1 MNEEPSIKGM
11 NPRIKALI
19 VITGLILIGILVG
32 YIISYFSLEVLIDKV
47 DNLTIK
53 IDQMRI
59 DRSVNYY
66 IGAVIIL
73 TIELVLLV
81 GVLFV
86 YFDSYRK
93 IKSRFLIVLNI
104 FIVALLVK
112 SVLSI
117 ISLHTIAADYINV
130 IPYVSRTFLTPGF
143 TILSFILTG
152 FEIAAISILV
162 YLSMD

>member
-1 MNEEPSIKGM
+1 M
-11 NPRIKALI
+11 
-19 VITGLILIGILVG
+19 
-32 YIISYFSLEVLIDKV
+32 
-47 DNLTIK
+47 
-53 IDQMRI
+53 
-59 DRSVNYY
+59 
-66 IGAVIIL
+66 
-73 TIELVLLV
+73 
-81 GVLFV
+81 LFI

-93 IKSRFLIVLNI
+93 IKSRFLIILNI

-117 ISLHTIAADYINV
+117 VSLHTIAADYINV

-143 TILSFILTG
+143 SILSFILTG

>member
-1 MNEEPSIKGM
+1 MNDMPFME
-11 NPRIKALI
+11 RIKPRTKALL
-19 VITGLILIGILVG
+19 VLTVLILIGILAG
-32 YIISYFSLEVLIDKV
+32 YIISYLSLEVLLDKV

-53 IDQMRI
+53 IDQIRI

-73 TIELVLLV
+73 TIELVLLI

-93 IKSRFLIVLNI
+93 IKSRFLIVLNV

-112 SVLSI
+112 SILSI
-117 ISLHTIAADYINV
+117 VSLHTIAADYINV
-130 IPYVSRTFLTPGF
+130 IPYISRTFLTPGF
-143 TILSFILTG
+143 SILSFILTG